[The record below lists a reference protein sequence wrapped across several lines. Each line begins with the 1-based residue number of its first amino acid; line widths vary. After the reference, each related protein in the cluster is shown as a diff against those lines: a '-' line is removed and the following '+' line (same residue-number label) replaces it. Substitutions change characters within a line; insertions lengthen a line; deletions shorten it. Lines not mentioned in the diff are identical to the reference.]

1 MKRLCGALI
10 TIAFAAS
17 GSVCLAETAC
27 RTLVV
32 RSQVEAAAGGL
43 TLADLLGSGTCPQW
57 YRAAAQV
64 SLGATPRAGSVRV
77 IEGREIRLLMEA
89 LGEREFTG
97 REFAGHQ
104 AYVPERVVV
113 RQTRAFKSC
122 GEIAR
127 FIGAA
132 VRQEGETGGS
142 QAPKNMDCAAARNIP
157 EDASLELL
165 KTSWNAG
172 LERREFALRCRRPE
186 DCIPFLVW
194 FREPALEASLDGLLH
209 GRKTESARAGSS
221 EARLIK
227 PGQTAMLTWEQ
238 AGIRVVLPVTCLEA
252 GGLGEFVRVRFKNA
266 AGILRA
272 EIVGAG
278 AVRASL

>member
-1 MKRLCGALI
+1 MKRLWVGLI
-10 TIAFAAS
+10 TIAFAAW
-17 GSVCLAETAC
+17 GPVCLAETAC
-27 RTLVV
+27 RALVV
-32 RSQVEAAAGGL
+32 RSQVEAAEGGL

-77 IEGREIRLLMEA
+77 IDGGEIRRLMEG
-89 LGEREFTG
+89 LGEH
-97 REFAGHQ
+97 EFAGRQ

-113 RQTRAFKSC
+113 RQARALKSC
-122 GEIAR
+122 GEIAD
-127 FIGAA
+127 FVAT
-132 VRQEGETGGS
+132 VRAEGEPGGS
-142 QAPKNMDCAAARNIP
+142 EALKNIDCAAARNIP
-157 EDASLELL
+157 ANASLELL
-165 KTSWNAG
+165 KTGWNAG

-186 DCIPFLVW
+186 QCIPFLVW
-194 FREPALEASLDGLLH
+194 SREPASEASLDGLLRA
-209 GRKTESARAGSS
+209 RKTESAKTGSA

-266 AGILRA
+266 AGTLRA
-272 EIVGAG
+272 EIVGAS